1 MIFIDYK
8 LLLLSR
14 VMIIED
20 LGILICKE
28 KQSSD
33 IPDRCGEAEL

>member
-20 LGILICKE
+20 LGIFYM
-28 KQSSD
+28 Q
-33 IPDRCGEAEL
+33 GEAEL